1 MNMLKKSKIVAL
13 LTVSVMM
20 FAVVQSAFAWGN
32 RTGSRGGDAAAYGTG
47 AGAVAAGVA
56 AAALIFFTGG
66 LAAPVVIGAA
76 AVAGAAG
83 AAGGAYYGYNVEEK
97 SLAKD
102 VGVIAA
108 AGAGGGVVA
117 AAAPVAAPYVAGVV
131 GAGGAA
137 ATAGKEF
144 LKSTAQNAV
153 NEFKKHPIQFAMGS
167 YSAVQGVA
175 AIPQILEKFNSPK
188 LEKKLQ
194 HLEDLAKE
202 GKNVTV
208 LEVRQITPTRLAIKY
223 TVNGVEYSETIDNK

>member
-1 MNMLKKSKIVAL
+1 MLKKSKTVAL

-66 LAAPVVIGAA
+66 LAAPVVVGAA

-117 AAAPVAAPYVAGVV
+117 VAAPVAAPYVAGVV

-144 LKSTAQNAV
+144 LKSTV
-153 NEFKKHPIQFAMGS
+153 DEFKKKPIKYVIDGIGTVGTVKGIIS
-167 YSAVQGVA
+167 L
-175 AIPQILEKFNSPK
+175 PQILEKSSTA
-188 LEKKLQ
+188 LSWKKSCSTSKIWLRT
-194 HLEDLAKE
+194 AK
-202 GKNVTV
+202 T
-208 LEVRQITPTRLAIKY
+208 
-223 TVNGVEYSETIDNK
+223 